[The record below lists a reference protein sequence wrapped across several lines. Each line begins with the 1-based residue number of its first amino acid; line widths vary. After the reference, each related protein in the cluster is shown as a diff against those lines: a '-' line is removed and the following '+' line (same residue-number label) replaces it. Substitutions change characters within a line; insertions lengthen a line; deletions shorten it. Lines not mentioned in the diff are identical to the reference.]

1 MKRVFRW
8 KRWVGAVAAL
18 GLLGGCHS
26 IPLHGNP
33 AVPGSGVQPPVSFFE
48 VDWWTPLVD
57 PSLLEYAPRE
67 LATPA
72 YDEVNGHVIAL
83 TRDGYIRAVRTQDKP
98 GKVAWS
104 LKTGNRF
111 AAGALAHEG
120 TIFVPGSDGFL
131 YALDART
138 GQEKWKYAANESL
151 ATTPVLVDGMLL
163 VASESDTLFAVNA
176 QTGQWAW
183 QYRRDLPSGFAIQGV
198 SVPLAHNG
206 TVYQGFADGT
216 VVALDLRDGGVKW
229 EKSLSTGGTQFL
241 DVDTSPVLDEAGR
254 LYVASYQSGLYALES
269 ESGDVVWNSVVGG
282 LTSLLGRGTVLFATG
297 DGRMDAYLEDNGRLL
312 WSLDLGERA
321 GNDPVLV
328 NGMLLVPNQRAL
340 LFVDPVTGRSRL
352 SWNPGEGITATPRVV
367 ESKVYVLS
375 NNGYL
380 YALRVK
386 GGRG

>member
-1 MKRVFRW
+1 MKRVSGW
-8 KRWVGAVAAL
+8 KRWVGAVAAV

-26 IPLHGNP
+26 IPLYNNP
-33 AVPGSGVQPPVSFFE
+33 AVAGAEGQPPISFFE
-48 VDWWTPLVD
+48 VDWWTPLVE
-57 PSLLEYAPRE
+57 PTLLEYAPRE
-67 LATPA
+67 QATPA
-72 YDEVNGHVIAL
+72 YDEASGHVIAL
-83 TRDGYIRAVRTQDKP
+83 TRDGFIRAVRTLDRP
-98 GKVAWS
+98 GTVAWS
-104 LKTGNRF
+104 LKTSNRF
-111 AAGALAHEG
+111 MAGALAHEG
-120 TIFVPGSDGFL
+120 LVYVPGSDGFL

-138 GQEKWKYAANESL
+138 GEEKWKYASNESL

-198 SVPLAHNG
+198 SVPLVNNG

-229 EKSLSTGGTQFL
+229 ERTLSTGGTQFL

-254 LYVASYQSGLYALES
+254 LYVASYQSGLFALEA
-269 ESGDVVWNSVVGG
+269 ETGDVVWNSVVGG
-282 LTSLLGRGTVLFATG
+282 LTSLLGRGAVLFATG

-352 SWNPGEGITATPRVV
+352 SWNPGEGITASPRVV
-367 ESKVYVLS
+367 ESKIYVLS

-380 YALRVK
+380 YALRVR
-386 GGRG
+386 GRG